1 GLDVVMIRIQI
12 DEKQKS
18 INEVAEWLRSEFP
31 DEFWLPYISA
41 EEPLVFA
48 LFVVR
53 NMQIAE
59 KISRAIKEVPFVKSI
74 AVSVQFSETKFP
86 WLGEIKIKEMIK
98 DAGID

>member
-1 GLDVVMIRIQI
+1 MIRIQI